1 MPRRRHNDADVR
13 EENDW
18 LVTYSD
24 FITLLMTFFIVILA
38 TSQIDQGK
46 FEDFKAGWNALTQ
59 RDVPL
64 PMNDLLK
71 SLESATEQE
80 PITLTQVPDGIKVDF
95 DTEALYQQGSAELS
109 EEGIRL
115 LGIFADSLKKMDISG
130 KEVVVEGHT
139 DDVPIQNEEFDSNWE
154 LSGARAIG
162 VARYLISLSV
172 DRNIISAV
180 AFADTYPQ
188 SAEAESIKE
197 QRKQNR
203 RVSIYIRRSSRH

>member
-13 EENDW
+13 EDNDW

-95 DTEALYQQGSAELS
+95 DTEALYQQGSADLS

-115 LGIFADSLKKMDISG
+115 LGIFANSLKQVDISG

-154 LSGARAIG
+154 LSGARSIG
-162 VARYLISLSV
+162 VARHLISLSV
-172 DRNIISAV
+172 DRNKVSAV

-188 SAEAESIKE
+188 SAETDSIEE

>member
-13 EENDW
+13 EDNDW

-95 DTEALYQQGSAELS
+95 DTEALYQQGSADLS

-115 LGIFADSLKKMDISG
+115 LGIFANSLKQVDISG

-139 DDVPIQNEEFDSNWE
+139 DDVPIQNEKFDSNWE

-162 VARYLISLSV
+162 VARHLISLSV
-172 DRNIISAV
+172 DRNKVSAV

-188 SAEAESIKE
+188 STETDSIEE